1 MQEEDMDMDMETQF
15 TAVEEDMQQQVDDSG
30 YLVPVDQYLKTGIH
44 IGTKFRTKDMAEF
57 IYKTRADGLSILNLQ
72 KIDERIREATR
83 QLSEFAPEDIIVVC
97 RRENGWDL
105 AKKMSQLTG
114 IRVFTGR
121 YPPGILT
128 NIELENFTEAKVMVV
143 VDVWPDRNAVADA
156 RRLGIPVFALCDTN
170 NLTHDVDFVIPL
182 NNKGRK
188 SLGMFFYL
196 LAREYMTNRNMIQKA
211 EEFPAKIEDFVSE

>member
-1 MQEEDMDMDMETQF
+1 MTET
-15 TAVEEDMQQQVDDSG
+15 EQVDIQDDAG
-30 YLVPVDQYLKTGIH
+30 YLVPVEQYLKTGIH
-44 IGTKFRTKDMAEF
+44 IGTKFRTKDMQEF
-57 IYKTRADGLSILNLQ
+57 IYKTRPDGLSVLNLQ
-72 KIDERIREATR
+72 KIDERIREASEK
-83 QLSEFAPEDIIVVC
+83 LAEFAPEDIIIVC

-105 AKKMSQLTG
+105 AKKLGEVTG

-128 NIELENFTEAKVMVV
+128 NIELDNFVEAKVMLV

-156 RRLGIPVFALCDTN
+156 KRVGIPVFALCDTN
-170 NLTHDVDFVIPL
+170 NLTHNIHYVIPL

-196 LAREYMTNRNMIQKA
+196 FGREYMVSRKMIKSA
-211 EEFPAKIEDFVSE
+211 DDFPMKIEEFVSD